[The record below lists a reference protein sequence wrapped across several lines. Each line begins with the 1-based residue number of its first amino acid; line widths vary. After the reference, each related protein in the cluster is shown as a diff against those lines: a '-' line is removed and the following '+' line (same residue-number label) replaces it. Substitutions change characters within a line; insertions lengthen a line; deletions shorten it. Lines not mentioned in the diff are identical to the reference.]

1 MSSGDHTTR
10 VGVPTTV
17 ASIPLTDVDARTPG
31 AGSIGS
37 LVKDAT
43 AQVSTLVRAEV
54 ALAKAE
60 VTGEVKKAVF
70 GGVFFIVA
78 AVIGLYST
86 FFLFFAAAEALSLVV
101 YRWLA
106 FLIVFAV
113 MVVVAGIAAFLGLRK
128 VKKLQKPEKTI
139 DAVKDNAKVLPGSH

>member
-1 MSSGDHTTR
+1 LSSGEITTH

-17 ASIPLTDVDARTPG
+17 ASIPLTDVDARAPG
-31 AGSIGS
+31 TGSIGN

-54 ALAKAE
+54 ELAKAE

-70 GGVFFIVA
+70 GGIFFIVA

-86 FFLFFAAAEALSLVV
+86 FFLFFALAELLDIWLPRWAAFAIIFGAMV
-101 YRWLA
+101 
-106 FLIVFAV
+106 LIAA
-113 MVVVAGIAAFLGLRK
+113 VAGLLGLRK

>member
-1 MSSGDHTTR
+1 MSSGDHTTQ

-17 ASIPLTDVDARTPG
+17 TSIPLTDIDARTPG

-60 VTGEVKKAVF
+60 ITGEVKKAAL
-70 GGVFFIVA
+70 GGIFFVVA
-78 AVIGLYST
+78 AVIGLYSS
-86 FFLFFAAAEALSLVV
+86 FFLFFAVAEVLAIFLP
-101 YRWLA
+101 RWSA
-106 FLIVFAV
+106 FLIIFAA
-113 MVVVAGIAAFLGLRK
+113 MVLFAALVGLLGLRK
-128 VKKLQKPEKTI
+128 VKKLRKPEKTI
-139 DAVKDNAKVLPGSH
+139 DAVKGNAKVLPRSS